1 MCIGCG
7 SYAGISFHSR
17 SVRWLVSYADG
28 KTLKRDRQLLL
39 SQRGK
44 WLCAWSSIRQ
54 DENWA
59 WIWLIYRR
67 RSWGSNV
74 SGAVEQ
80 SGLEARFPSTWTF
93 LLFLP
98 KRKLRSTNYLYY
110 QTNSMN
116 NVFWLNQLSTQL
128 TQSCQHSQTQ
138 SNTHHHFFFLFGWF
152 ENFAENLHIP
162 GIFSRKST
170 QSFLAWALQASVQ
183 VFFYFFHIRYNVM
196 FVSQNWYHQ
205 NHEGSLSCNL
215 GILNLVFVSA
225 LLVSLPASCFL

>member
-1 MCIGCG
+1 MYLGCG

-17 SVRWLVSYADG
+17 SVRWLASYAEG
-28 KTLKRDRQLLL
+28 KALKRDRQLLL

-59 WIWLIYRR
+59 RIWLIYRR

-98 KRKLRSTNYLYY
+98 QRKIQSTNYLYY
-110 QTNSMN
+110 QTSSMN
-116 NVFWLNQLSTQL
+116 NGFWLNQLSTQL
-128 TQSCQHSQTQ
+128 TQSCQHSQTLI
-138 SNTHHHFFFLFGWF
+138 TVFFFPVWMIRKLCRESAHPRDF
-152 ENFAENLHIP
+152 LKKIYTV
-162 GIFSRKST
+162 FSRMGPANKCPGV
-170 QSFLAWALQASVQ
+170 FL
-183 VFFYFFHIRYNVM
+183 FFF
-196 FVSQNWYHQ
+196 
-205 NHEGSLSCNL
+205 
-215 GILNLVFVSA
+215 ILDTM
-225 LLVSLPASCFL
+225 

>member
-1 MCIGCG
+1 MYLGCG

-17 SVRWLVSYADG
+17 SVRWLASYADG
-28 KTLKRDRQLLL
+28 KALKRDRQLLL

-59 WIWLIYRR
+59 RIWLIYRR

-98 KRKLRSTNYLYY
+98 QRKIQSTNYLYY
-110 QTNSMN
+110 QTSSMN
-116 NVFWLNQLSTQL
+116 NGFWLNQLSTQL
-128 TQSCQHSQTQ
+128 TQSCQHSQTLI
-138 SNTHHHFFFLFGWF
+138 TIFFSCLDDSKTLQRICTSQGFSQ
-152 ENFAENLHIP
+152 ENL
-162 GIFSRKST
+162 
-170 QSFLAWALQASVQ
+170 QSSLAWALQTSVQ
-183 VFFYFFHIRYNVM
+183 AFFYFFSY
-196 FVSQNWYHQ
+196 
-205 NHEGSLSCNL
+205 
-215 GILNLVFVSA
+215 
-225 LLVSLPASCFL
+225 

>member
-1 MCIGCG
+1 MYLGCG

-17 SVRWLVSYADG
+17 SVRWLASYAEG
-28 KTLKRDRQLLL
+28 KALKRDRQLLL

-80 SGLEARFPSTWTF
+80 SGLKARFPSTWTF

-98 KRKLRSTNYLYY
+98 QRKIQSTNYLYY
-110 QTNSMN
+110 QTSSMN
-116 NVFWLNQLSTQL
+116 MVFDWINCRHSWHNHVSTVK
-128 TQSCQHSQTQ
+128 HS
-138 SNTHHHFFFLFGWF
+138 SPFFFPVWMIRKLCRESAHPRDF
-152 ENFAENLHIP
+152 LKKIYTV
-162 GIFSRKST
+162 FSRMGPANKCPGV
-170 QSFLAWALQASVQ
+170 FL
-183 VFFYFFHIRYNVM
+183 FFFHIRYNVM
-196 FVSQNWYHQ
+196 FVSQNWYRQ

-225 LLVSLPASCFL
+225 LMVSLPASCFL

>member
-1 MCIGCG
+1 MYIGCG

-17 SVRWLVSYADG
+17 SVRWLASYADG
-28 KTLKRDRQLLL
+28 KALKRDRQLLL

-93 LLFLP
+93 SLFLP
-98 KRKLRSTNYLYY
+98 QRKIQSTNYLYY
-110 QTNSMN
+110 QTSSMN
-116 NVFWLNQLSTQL
+116 NGFWLNQLSTQL
-128 TQSCQHSQTQ
+128 TQSCQHSQTLI
-138 SNTHHHFFFLFGWF
+138 TIFFSCLDDSKTLQRICTSQGFSQ
-152 ENFAENLHIP
+152 ENLHSLLSHGP
-162 GIFSRKST
+162 CKQVSKCFSI
-170 QSFLAWALQASVQ
+170 
-183 VFFYFFHIRYNVM
+183 FFHIRYNVM
-196 FVSQNWYHQ
+196 FVSQNWYRQ

-225 LLVSLPASCFL
+225 LMVSLPASCFL